1 MASKAQSP
9 VDKVFRKMVKAAAPD
24 GAIPP
29 EVWSSGI
36 LALDADAVQHL
47 IQLLEDDGY
56 FVLEDEAEADPD
68 DTEDEDP
75 EPGLGGEG
83 GDEALEAEVEQALT
97 SGSFPHYNEHGILTR
112 EREFELAHIM
122 FHGKQEAI
130 LAALSVRCV
139 EDVFNRILQYVL
151 RQNGR
156 VWQYFE
162 DPRDESAGESSMV
175 EVVEH
180 LTVLV
185 RQLELSGD
193 KLSAKAA
200 ELAAEKDPDR
210 ARTLRAAIQRLILR
224 RADLLEKHLQHS
236 LRNEFFDD
244 LGIRLQAG
252 LEELSRARARKS
264 AYLREFI
271 DRYGTAPDAFT
282 RIATDYFRKVEDF
295 QKARE
300 NLVLA
305 NQRLVIFFARKY
317 QEQGVDL
324 ADLIGEGNIG
334 LLRAVERFDP
344 TKGSRLA
351 TYATWWIKHTL
362 NRAVACQGATIRI
375 PGHVR
380 EEKNRILRTMSEMT
394 SAAGQE
400 PRLDEVASRMGIDPA
415 RIHGILQR
423 TQNTVSIDKPLG
435 SEEDEETLQKIL
447 PDAELRTPEEEV
459 SRHMDFRWLEDLLM
473 ELSPRERKI
482 LELRYGLHGQE
493 VLTLQEVGERLE
505 ITRERVRQLQTKA
518 ESKIFKM
525 ARKLGYK

>member
-1 MASKAQSP
+1 MAKKTQSP
-9 VDKVFRKMVKAAAPD
+9 VEKVFKKMAKAAAPD
-24 GAIPP
+24 GAIAP
-29 EVWSSGI
+29 EAWLAGI
-36 LALDADAVQHL
+36 VSLDGDEVQHL

-56 FVLEDEAEADPD
+56 FVVEDQDMPDPD
-68 DTEDEDP
+68 DTDDDDPGPSGDEDD
-75 EPGLGGEG
+75 GELA
-83 GDEALEAEVEQALT
+83 EELEKVLSTE
-97 SGSFPHYNEHGILTR
+97 SFPHYNEHGILTR
-112 EREFELAHIM
+112 EREFELANIM
-122 FHGKQEAI
+122 FHGKKEAI
-130 LAALSVRCV
+130 VAALSVRCV
-139 EDVFNRILQYVL
+139 EDIFSRILQFVL

-175 EVVEH
+175 EVVEN
-180 LTVLV
+180 LTVLL
-185 RQLELSGD
+185 RQLESTGE
-193 KLSAKAA
+193 KLSAKAQEA
-200 ELAAEKDPDR
+200 VAQKDPDLVR
-210 ARTLRAAIQRLILR
+210 NVRGAIRRLIMR
-224 RADLLEKHLQHS
+224 RSELMEKHVQYA

-244 LGIRLQAG
+244 LGVHFQAG
-252 LEELSRARARKS
+252 LDDLARARSKKT
-264 AYLREFI
+264 AYVRDFI
-271 DRYGTAPDAFT
+271 ERYGADPETFT
-282 RIATDYFRKVEDF
+282 TIANDYFQKVEDF

-380 EEKNRILRTMSEMT
+380 EEKNRILRVMSEMT
-394 SAAGQE
+394 SVAGTE
-400 PRLDEVASRMGIDPA
+400 PPLDEVAKKMGLDPA

-423 TQNTVSIDKPLG
+423 TQSTISIDKPLG
-435 SEEDEETLQKIL
+435 NDEDEETLQKIL
-447 PDAELRTPEEEV
+447 PDAEVRTPEEEV
-459 SRHMDFRWLEDLLM
+459 SRHMDFRWLEDLLL

-493 VLTLQEVGERLE
+493 VLTLQEVGEKLE

>member
-1 MASKAQSP
+1 MAKKTQSP
-9 VDKVFRKMVKAAAPD
+9 VEKVFKKMTKAAAPD
-24 GAIPP
+24 
-29 EVWSSGI
+29 
-36 LALDADAVQHL
+36 
-47 IQLLEDDGY
+47 
-56 FVLEDEAEADPD
+56 PD
-68 DTEDEDP
+68 DTDDDDA
-75 EPGLGGEG
+75 EPDFSE
-83 GDEALEAEVEQALT
+83 GDEGELAAELDKVLT
-97 SGSFPHYNEHGILTR
+97 TESFPHYNEHGILTR
-112 EREFELAHIM
+112 EREFELANIM
-122 FHGKQEAI
+122 FHGKKEAI
-130 LAALSVRCV
+130 LSALSVRCV
-139 EDVFNRILQYVL
+139 EEIFGRILQFVL

-175 EVVEH
+175 EVVEN
-180 LTVLV
+180 LTLLL
-185 RQLELSGD
+185 RQLEATGE
-193 KLSAKAA
+193 KLSAKAV
-200 ELAAEKDPDR
+200 ELVAEKDPER
-210 ARTLRAAIQRLILR
+210 VKNLRAAVGRLIAR
-224 RADLLEKHLQHS
+224 RADLMDRHVAYA
-236 LRNEFFDD
+236 LRNEFFDE
-244 LGIRLQAG
+244 LGTHFHAG
-252 LEELSRARARKS
+252 LEDIARARLKK
-264 AYLREFI
+264 AAFVRDFI
-271 DRYGTAPDAFT
+271 SHHGTDPETFS
-282 RIATDYFRKVEDF
+282 RIANDYFQKVEDF

-317 QEQGVDL
+317 QDQGVDL

-380 EEKNRILRTMSEMT
+380 EEKNRILRVMSEMT
-394 SAAGQE
+394 SVAGTE
-400 PRLDEVASRMGIDPA
+400 PPLDEVARKMGLDPA

-423 TQNTVSIDKPLG
+423 TQNTISIDKPLG
-435 SEEDEETLQKIL
+435 NDEDEETLQKIL
-447 PDAELRTPEEEV
+447 PDAEIRTPEEEV
-459 SRHMDFRWLEDLLM
+459 SRHMDFRWLEDLLL

-493 VLTLQEVGERLE
+493 VLTLQEVGEKLE

>member
-1 MASKAQSP
+1 MRLSAVSGAGGRIPLPLWEQS
-9 VDKVFRKMVKAAAPD
+9 VAGLTREDTD
-24 GAIPP
+24 T
-29 EVWSSGI
+29 
-36 LALDADAVQHL
+36 
-47 IQLLEDDGY
+47 LLEMLREEGIT
-56 FVLEDEAEADPD
+56 LEDPDVSECDSEDSGDGFEPSGTETDLEADLEEVLAS
-68 DTEDEDP
+68 TE
-75 EPGLGGEG
+75 
-83 GDEALEAEVEQALT
+83 V
-97 SGSFPHYNEHGILTR
+97 FPHYNEQGILTR
-112 EREFELAHIM
+112 EREIELAKIM

-139 EDVFNRILQYVL
+139 ESVFNRILQFVL

-162 DPRDESAGESSMV
+162 DPRDDGASETSMLEAV
-175 EVVEH
+175 EN

-185 RQLELSGD
+185 REMERSGD
-193 KLSAKAA
+193 KLAQKAT
-200 ELAAEKDPDR
+200 LSLREKDPAKIKLLVASQR
-210 ARTLRAAIQRLILR
+210 RTIR
-224 RADLLEKHLQHS
+224 RRHDLMTEHVQYS
-236 LRNEFFDD
+236 LRNEFFDE
-244 LGIRLQAG
+244 LGELFRIGLAEIREAG
-252 LEELSRARARKS
+252 KPKASFLSDFTGRYGQTPERFGEIA
-264 AYLREFI
+264 REF
-271 DRYGTAPDAFT
+271 
-282 RIATDYFRKVEDF
+282 FRKVDEF

-362 NRAVACQGATIRI
+362 NRAVACQGTTIRI

-380 EEKNRILRTMSEMT
+380 EEKNRILRVMSEMT
-394 SAAGQE
+394 STTGTE
-400 PRLDEVASRMGIDPA
+400 PSLEEVATRMGMDPG
-415 RIHGILQR
+415 RLHGILQR
-423 TQNTVSIDKPLG
+423 TQSTVSIDKPLG
-435 SEEDEETLQKIL
+435 SDEDEETLQKII
-447 PDAELRTPEEEV
+447 PDAEVRTPEEEV
-459 SRHMDFRWLEDLLM
+459 SRSLDFQWLEELLM
-473 ELSPRERKI
+473 ELSPRERRI

-493 VLTLQEVGERLE
+493 MLTLQEVGERLE

-518 ESKIFKM
+518 ESKIFRM

>member
-1 MASKAQSP
+1 MAKKTQST
-9 VDKVFRKMVKAAAPD
+9 VEKVFKKMAKAAAPD

-36 LALDADAVQHL
+36 ASLESDAVQTL

-56 FVLEDEAEADPD
+56 FVVEDQDAPDPD
-68 DTEDEDP
+68 DTDDDDA
-75 EPGLGGEG
+75 EPDFL
-83 GDEALEAEVEQALT
+83 AEVDEGELAAEIEKVLT
-97 SGSFPHYNEHGILTR
+97 TESFPHYNEHGILTR
-112 EREFELAHIM
+112 EREFELANIM
-122 FHGKQEAI
+122 FHGKREAI
-130 LAALSVRCV
+130 VAALSVRCV
-139 EDVFNRILQYVL
+139 EEIFSRILQFVL

-175 EVVEH
+175 EVVEN
-180 LTVLV
+180 LTLLL
-185 RQLELSGD
+185 RQLEATGE
-193 KLSAKAA
+193 KLSQKAT
-200 ELAAEKDPDR
+200 ELVSEKDPER
-210 ARTLRAAIQRLILR
+210 QRSARAAVNRLIAR
-224 RADLLEKHLQHS
+224 RADLMTKHVQYA
-236 LRNEFFDD
+236 LRNEFFDE
-244 LGIRLQAG
+244 LGSHFHAG
-252 LEELSRARARKS
+252 IDEITRARTKKS
-264 AYLREFI
+264 AFVRDFI
-271 DRYGTAPDAFT
+271 ARYGADPESFSS
-282 RIATDYFRKVEDF
+282 IAGMYFQKVEDF

-380 EEKNRILRTMSEMT
+380 EEKNRILRVMSEMT
-394 SAAGQE
+394 SVAGQE
-400 PRLDEVASRMGIDPA
+400 PLLDDVARKMGLDPA

-435 SEEDEETLQKIL
+435 NDEDEETLQKIL
-447 PDAELRTPEEEV
+447 PDAEVRTPEEEV
-459 SRHMDFRWLEDLLM
+459 SRHMDFRWLEDLLL

-493 VLTLQEVGERLE
+493 VLTLQEVGEKLE

>member
-1 MASKAQSP
+1 MAKKTQSP
-9 VDKVFRKMVKAAAPD
+9 VEKLFKKMTKAAAPD

-29 EVWSSGI
+29 EVWTSGV
-36 LALDADAVQHL
+36 AMLDADDVQRL
-47 IQLLEDDGY
+47 ILLLEDDGY
-56 FVLEDEAEADPD
+56 FVIEDEDQPDPD
-68 DTEDEDP
+68 DTEDEEP
-75 EPGLGGEG
+75 EPGAADGEN
-83 GDEALEAEVEQALT
+83 EAELEAELEQALT
-97 SGSFPHYNEHGILTR
+97 AGSFPHYNEHGILTR
-112 EREFELAHIM
+112 EREFELANIM
-122 FHGKQEAI
+122 FHGKREAI

-162 DPRDESAGESSMV
+162 DPRDESVGESSMV

-185 RQLELSGD
+185 RQLESSGE
-193 KLSAKAA
+193 KLAEKASA
-200 ELAAEKDPDR
+200 LAAEKDPEAAR
-210 ARTLRAAIQRLILR
+210 ALRGSIHRLILR
-224 RADLLEKHLQHS
+224 RAELMEKHVQYA

-244 LGIRLQAG
+244 LGAHFQAG
-252 LEELSRARARKS
+252 LEEIDRARTRKT
-264 AYLREFI
+264 AFVRGFI
-271 DRYGTAPDAFT
+271 GRYGAAPDTFGT
-282 RIATDYFRKVEDF
+282 IAADYFQKVEDF

-400 PRLDEVASRMGIDPA
+400 PALDEVARRMGLDPT
-415 RIHGILQR
+415 RVHGILQR
-423 TQNTVSIDKPLG
+423 TQSTVSIDKPLG
-435 SEEDEETLQKIL
+435 SDEDEETLQKIL

-459 SRHMDFRWLEDLLM
+459 SRHMDFRWLEDLLL

-493 VLTLQEVGERLE
+493 VLTLQEVGEKLE